1 MLISA
6 LTAAWTAA
14 VLSSVVVQPGL
25 PPANPFLDG
34 SAAGRLQVQ
43 VLERC
48 RPAEIA
54 STSEVAP
61 VPAPQLGRVVYP
73 DPGYPDPDPRGT
85 PEPPLPPECNASCR
99 SRVRFLRFT
108 MRALVEVARGIS
120 RQ

>member
-14 VLSSVVVQPGL
+14 VLSSVVAQPAV

-54 STSEVAP
+54 STSEAVL
-61 VPAPQLGRVVYP
+61 APQLGRIVDP
-73 DPGYPDPDPRGT
+73 DPNYPDPDPRGT